1 MLSEFRNFISLGN
14 VMDMGAGNIIG
25 CAFTAIVKTMVSD
38 ILNPILGIFLGGVN
52 FSSLVVSVGDAVFS
66 YENFIMGLINFL
78 LIVSVLFI
86 LVR

>member
-1 MLSEFRNFISLGN
+1 MSWIWR
-14 VMDMGAGNIIG
+14 AGNIIG

>member
-1 MLSEFRNFISLGN
+1 MSWIW
-14 VMDMGAGNIIG
+14 GAGNIIG